1 MSFRL
6 PETFNI
12 FYVNKTLREEKVQLK
27 IKNKIK
33 KKNSDTKQLFLPFFV
48 LV

>member
-33 KKNSDTKQLFLPFFV
+33 KKTPIQNKSFYRFLF
-48 LV
+48 